1 MIALAVLLLFLT
13 QVDSMLLK
21 GCSDSWPIDAAGNIC
36 KLQNNYSRLDFPRPT
51 PCHIQPE
58 FRVQEVVDINEEH
71 QTITLVVKF
80 VLKWNDDRI
89 SYHFPTGQSEGVYH
103 PWYLLDETLA
113 AEIWIPNVIFPQS
126 VFSKEARGLPRG
138 SFWYKHP
145 QSLFLQT
152 MERLTLACQMTF
164 SSYPFD
170 SHSCSINL
178 ANFIG
183 KYSLVVMNP
192 LKVYS
197 RNESG
202 QSNSGNK
209 LVVHDQKL
217 RFDLTLTPT
226 ESITNEEFGSN
237 YSWAQ
242 VDILLQRKSKESKY
256 LWGSYFA
263 STLIFAVLSL
273 ASFCIQVDM
282 VPGRIGLLITLFLIS
297 INNYNSLNAPSQRG
311 ISFIEI
317 WFIGMEIP
325 MIGAILEYALILC
338 LYKYKEKLCNLR
350 FINYGKNLE
359 AWTKNVDF
367 ITLCISL
374 SYIILFNVIFW
385 CVCYFH

>member
-1 MIALAVLLLFLT
+1 MIALALLLLLT

-21 GCSDSWPIDAAGNIC
+21 GCNDSWPMGAAGNIC

-89 SYHFPTGQSEGVYH
+89 SYHFPTDQSEGVYH

-183 KYSLVVMNP
+183 KSSLVVMNP

-202 QSNSGNK
+202 QSNAGNK

-217 RFDLTLTPT
+217 RFDMTLTPT
-226 ESITNEEFGSN
+226 ESITNEEFGYN

-325 MIGAILEYALILC
+325 MVGAILEYALILC
-338 LYKYKEKLCNLR
+338 LYKYKEN
-350 FINYGKNLE
+350 NYGKNLE